1 LAESQELRKRN
12 AAEALAG
19 LLSPPPSSLPP
30 AGAAG
35 AAAPTTDALADY
47 YRMKAKS
54 NRLTPQ
60 DDERI
65 RSFYLHGAREGGK
78 EGREEQQKVV
88 KIKIN
93 EEEQMK
99 EDGSRV
105 KESLY
110 LTLNYDSKKAVLS
123 RKVSRAKEGGKV
135 GGVGGVGEG
144 GGGMVSS

>member
-1 LAESQELRKRN
+1 
-12 AAEALAG
+12 
-19 LLSPPPSSLPP
+19 
-30 AGAAG
+30 
-35 AAAPTTDALADY
+35 
-47 YRMKAKS
+47 MKAKS

-65 RSFYLHGAREGGK
+65 RNFYLHGAREGGR
-78 EGREEQQKVV
+78 EGGEEQQKVV

-93 EEEQMK
+93 EEEQVK

-123 RKVSRAKEGGKV
+123 RKVSRAKEGGR
-135 GGVGGVGEG
+135 EG
-144 GGGMVSS
+144 GAAPPLG